1 MNTLTRTTLLI
12 GMLALICSTVA
23 WWQWPDGRLH
33 VLFLETAGDAVLLQT
48 PDGGFVLV
56 DGGADPATLS
66 TLLGRRMPFW
76 QRDLEAVVLTAPD
89 GQRLPG
95 QLAALARYQVGMAL
109 APPGMHASAG
119 VTEWQRLLKNQ
130 GIAVRTARLDQ
141 QLRIGGITFKVLAV
155 GDGDTAGLVLRIDY
169 GRTSVM
175 LAGAGG
181 ETDDELLLKHAQP
194 LSALAFPW
202 ARPLPDALLDATK
215 PRAIVFTD
223 GFQSKHPALLTTL
236 DRSVHGA
243 NVYHERLNGTIELV
257 SDGVQMT
264 VRTEK

>member
-1 MNTLTRTTLLI
+1 MNMLTRIALLV
-12 GMLALICSTVA
+12 GLLALVFSTVA

-33 VLFLETAGDAVLLQT
+33 VLFLETAGDAVLIQT
-48 PDGGFVLV
+48 PAGGFVLV
-56 DGGADPATLS
+56 DGGADPATLA

-76 QRDLEAVVLTAPD
+76 KRNLEAVVLTLPD

-95 QLAALARYQVGMAL
+95 QLAALARYQVGVAL

-119 VTEWQRLLKNQ
+119 VTEWQRLLKDQ
-130 GIAVRTARLDQ
+130 GTAVRVAHLDQ
-141 QLRIGGITFKVLAV
+141 QLRMGGMTLKVLAM
-155 GDGDTAGLVLRIDY
+155 GDGDEAGLVLRIDY
-169 GRTSVM
+169 GRTSVL

-181 ETDDELLLKHAQP
+181 EMDDELLLKRAQP

-202 ARPLPDALLDATK
+202 ARPLPDTLLDATK

-236 DRSVHGA
+236 DRSAHGA
-243 NVYHERLNGTIELV
+243 TVYHERLNGTIELV
-257 SDGVQMT
+257 SDGTQMT